1 LLPKAK
7 IQAEGMMKKLL
18 LSWKFKQISNQKKG
32 ETGFTLIELL
42 VVILMIGVIAAIAA
56 PGWLGFI
63 NQRRVTAANDVVLRS
78 LQEAQSKAKKEKVSY
93 SVSLKTQLG
102 QVPEIA
108 IYRTLQGDGTATN
121 IGSSNAWRSLGQ
133 DIEFKPG
140 QVLLGSNITAENKG
154 SGSVNYQLQTA
165 DIAKI
170 TYDYMGV
177 LDQKR
182 TNPSSTFPIIIEVSA
197 PTGNGSSTPSPLS
210 RRCAR
215 IDTLLGSVQPA
226 KGNGC
231 DNNNNNNPPS

>member
-1 LLPKAK
+1 
-7 IQAEGMMKKLL
+7 MKKLL

-93 SVSLKTQLG
+93 SVSFRTQPG
-102 QVPEIA
+102 KVPELA
-108 IYRTLQGDGTATN
+108 VYRTQIQNTGTTVNTDPTAS
-121 IGSSNAWRSLGQ
+121 GFNAWKSLGQ
-133 DIEFKPG
+133 DIEFKLG
-140 QVLLGSNITAENKG
+140 QVILGTNLDGENNSKG
-154 SGSVNYQLQTA
+154 TIEYSQPANDKT
-165 DIAKI
+165 KI

-177 LDQKR
+177 LDKTR
-182 TNPSSTFPIIIEVSA
+182 TTTPKLPIIIEVAA
-197 PTGNGSSTPSPLS
+197 PTGNNSNTPSPLS
-210 RRCAR
+210 RRCVR

-231 DNNNNNNPPS
+231 DNSPS

>member
-1 LLPKAK
+1 
-7 IQAEGMMKKLL
+7 MKKLL

-78 LQEAQSKAKKEKVSY
+78 LQEAQSKAKKEKLSY
-93 SVSLKTQLG
+93 SVSLKTQPG

-154 SGSVNYQLQTA
+154 SGSVNDQQLTA
-165 DIAKI
+165 DTTKV

-177 LDQKR
+177 LDKTR
-182 TNPSSTFPIIIEVSA
+182 NTPITPLIIEVSA
-197 PTGNGSSTPSPLS
+197 PTGNGSSVPSPLS
-210 RRCAR
+210 RRCVR
-215 IDTLLGSVQPA
+215 IDNLLGSVQPA

-231 DNNNNNNPPS
+231 NNPPS